1 MSATIPL
8 FVALVFC
15 LVVVIGLGGVIAA
28 VSVYAV
34 YRIGQMAEEIA
45 QLKGDFATQIEA
57 AEARCDRRVADGEKS
72 LRDYKAYSEKALN
85 DYSDLLSQFADAAG
99 YRDIAR
105 RLAERSGVNI
115 TTGGDAN
122 IGGDIA
128 GRDVIETDIRP
139 QRAAR

>member
-8 FVALVFC
+8 FVVLVFC
-15 LVVVIGLGGVIAA
+15 LVVVIGLGSVIAA

-34 YRIGQMAEEIA
+34 YRISQMAEEIA

-57 AEARCDRRVADGEKS
+57 AEERCDRRVADGEKS
-72 LRDYKAYSEKALN
+72 LRDYKVYSEKALS

-105 RLAERSGVNI
+105 RLAERSGVSI
-115 TTGGDAN
+115 TAGGDAN
-122 IGGDIA
+122 VGGDVV
-128 GRDVIETDIRP
+128 GRDAIQNNIR
-139 QRAAR
+139 